1 MPPSFYVINIINI
14 PWYILGVL
22 FFDHYKY
29 YQNSFINTAFKK
41 CLPLSVV
48 GGQFLSF
55 YFTCNKMETSWLPI
69 NLQRT
74 WLTIYKD

>member
-48 GGQFLSF
+48 GGQFLIF
-55 YFTCNKMETSWLPI
+55 ILLVIKWKPADYLLIHKGLG
-69 NLQRT
+69 
-74 WLTIYKD
+74 